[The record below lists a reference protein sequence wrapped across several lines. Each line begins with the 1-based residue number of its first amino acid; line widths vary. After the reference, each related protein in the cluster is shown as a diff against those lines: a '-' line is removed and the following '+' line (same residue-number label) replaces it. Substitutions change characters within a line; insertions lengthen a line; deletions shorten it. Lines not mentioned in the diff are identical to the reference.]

1 MLVNCRE
8 CEKKI
13 SSESKTCIHCGCP
26 TPYKKVKPYIH
37 PSMQYSNFLN
47 CIFDDWIANI
57 LGMLFSLSC
66 IIHANISHTSKF
78 SPQWLYNN
86 YHLFYLLSAFCGCY
100 YATHYLYYKK
110 FWYPKKPTTVSSWTG
125 GKEYKRIDNWVVHIF
140 YLIGSLVFFFILAV
154 LILNWFV
161 YLFR

>member
-8 CEKKI
+8 CKKEI

-26 TPYKKVKPYIH
+26 TPYKKDKKVKPYIYIH
-37 PSMQYSNFLN
+37 PSMQYGYFLGR
-47 CIFDDWIANI
+47 IFDDQIADF
-57 LGMLFSLSC
+57 LGWLFLVSC
-66 IIHANISHTSKF
+66 LIGASQF
-78 SPQWLYNN
+78 SSQWLYNN
-86 YHLFYLLSAFCGCY
+86 YYFFYFLSAFCGCY

>member
-8 CEKKI
+8 CKKEI

-26 TPYKKVKPYIH
+26 TPYKKDKKVKPYIYIH
-37 PSMQYSNFLN
+37 PSMQYGYFLGR
-47 CIFDDWIANI
+47 IFDDHIADF
-57 LGMLFSLSC
+57 LGWLFLVSC
-66 IIHANISHTSKF
+66 LIGASQF

-86 YHLFYLLSAFCGCY
+86 YYFFYFLSAFCGCY

-140 YLIGSLVFFFILAV
+140 YLIGSLVFFFILAL

-161 YLFR
+161 YLSR